1 MGRSERVE
9 NLRRQSLETP
19 ASISAQRAEL
29 ITEFYQN
36 NRKAGSAALQ
46 RAEAFRYLLE
56 HEAIYLGEGELIVGE
71 KGHYPKA
78 APTYPELCCH
88 SLDDLSLLNE
98 REKVPFAVADQTFSL
113 YEKAIIP
120 FWQAKTMREM
130 IFKEMEPE
138 WLDAYEAGMFTEFME
153 QRAPGHTV
161 LDGKIYQKGMLDFIA
176 DIQSALQDLDFLND
190 PQAYNRQQELKAM
203 QVCAEALITYAGR
216 FALEARRQAELE
228 ADEARRVELLNIAH
242 VCENVPAH
250 APQNFQEAVQYYWFV
265 HLGVTKEL
273 NTWDSFSPGRL
284 DQHLDPFYQKGLE
297 DGSLTHTQAE
307 EILQCLWIK
316 FHNQPAPPKVG
327 VTMAESGTYND
338 FAQINLGGLREDGSD
353 GVNEVTFLI
362 LDVIEE
368 MRLLQPST
376 SIHVSK
382 KSPNRLIKRAARII
396 RTGFGQPSVFNSDL
410 VIQEMLN
417 FGKSLVDARNG
428 GTSGCVETGAFGKE
442 NYALTGYLNLPKILE
457 VTLFNGLDP
466 LSGKQIGLQT
476 GEAAE
481 FQNFLEL
488 LAAFRKQLKH
498 FVEIKVRGSQ
508 VIDRLYAY
516 YLPAP
521 FLSLLVDD
529 CISKGRDYHDGGAR
543 YNTSYIQGVGIGSI
557 TDMLSAIKTHVFDS
571 GSLGMQELLDIL
583 SVDFEG
589 YERQRQMLLNQTP
602 RYGNDDE
609 NADNIMVQ
617 VFNAFH
623 DEVVGRPTAKGG
635 TYNIDMLPTTC
646 HVYFGSKMLASADGR
661 RAGKPLSEGISP
673 VQGADRKGPTA
684 VLKSAAKMDH
694 ARTGGTLLNQKFTPG
709 LLRDEEGLNGLVS
722 LVRTYFNLDGHHLQ
736 FNVVDAETLRA
747 AQQNPAEH
755 RDLIVRVAGYS
766 DYFCD
771 LSLALQEE
779 IIARTAHDS
788 WES

>member
-9 NLRRQSLETP
+9 RLRRQSLETP

-29 ITEFYQN
+29 VTKFCSSRRET
-36 NRKAGSAALQ
+36 GSAVLL

-56 HEAIYLGEGELIVGE
+56 HEIIYLGEEELIVGE

-88 SLDDLSLLNE
+88 TLDDLSLLDE
-98 REKVPFAVADQTFSL
+98 REKVPFKVSSQTFDV
-113 YEKAIIP
+113 YKEEIIP
-120 FWQAKTMREM
+120 YWKDKTMREM
-130 IFKEMEPE
+130 IFREMESE

-161 LDGKIYQKGMLDFIA
+161 LDGKIYQKGMLDFIS
-176 DIQSALQDLDFLND
+176 DIQCALQALDFLND

-203 QVCAEALITYAGR
+203 QISAEALITYAGR
-216 FALEARRQAELE
+216 YALEARHQAELE
-228 ADEARRVELLNIAH
+228 ADGTRRVELLKIAD

-250 APQNFQEAVQYYWFV
+250 APQNFHEAVQYYWFV

-284 DQHLDPFYQKGLE
+284 DQHLNPFYQKGLE
-297 DGSLTHTQAE
+297 DGSLTRTQAE

-396 RTGFGQPSVFNSDL
+396 RSGFGQPSVFNSDL

-417 FGKSLVDARNG
+417 FGKSLADARNG

-481 FQNFLEL
+481 FENFEDLF
-488 LAAFRKQLKH
+488 AAFRKQLNH
-498 FVEIKVRGSQ
+498 FVKIKVRGSQ

-516 YLPAP
+516 YMPAP

-529 CISKGRDYHDGGAR
+529 CISKGRDYHAGGAR

-557 TDMLSAIKTHVFDS
+557 TDMLSAIKTHVFEK
-571 GSLGMQELLDIL
+571 GSLQMQELLHIL
-583 SVDFEG
+583 AADFEG
-589 YERQRQMLLNQTP
+589 YEHQRQMLLNQTP

-609 NADNIMVQ
+609 RADSIMVQ

-623 DEVVGRPTAKGG
+623 DEVVGRPTAKG
-635 TYNIDMLPTTC
+635 
-646 HVYFGSKMLASADGR
+646 R
-661 RAGKPLSEGISP
+661 
-673 VQGADRKGPTA
+673 
-684 VLKSAAKMDH
+684 
-694 ARTGGTLLNQKFTPG
+694 
-709 LLRDEEGLNGLVS
+709 
-722 LVRTYFNLDGHHLQ
+722 HL
-736 FNVVDAETLRA
+736 
-747 AQQNPAEH
+747 
-755 RDLIVRVAGYS
+755 
-766 DYFCD
+766 
-771 LSLALQEE
+771 
-779 IIARTAHDS
+779 
-788 WES
+788 